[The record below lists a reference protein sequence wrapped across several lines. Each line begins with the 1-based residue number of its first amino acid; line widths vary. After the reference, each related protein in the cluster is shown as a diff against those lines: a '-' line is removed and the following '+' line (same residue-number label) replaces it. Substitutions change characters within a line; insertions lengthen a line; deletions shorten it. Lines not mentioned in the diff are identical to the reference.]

1 MLRQSVIKTQQ
12 FLVVCYL
19 LRDTMPLRGVICVS
33 LCLAASGHRIGVPAM
48 SSIQRIEKD
57 DIIAQ
62 AASGVTLPELAK
74 KFSQEELEGSVLG
87 NVVKTFSSLS
97 LKDYTMLHMSSAAG
111 DTTAT
116 EALLDAGADVNAE
129 SAEDGKVKVPFT
141 PTDLAKTPLV
151 EALLTIHGGTRV
163 NYHHEH
169 QALCDAADMGY
180 PHLAQLLV
188 AAGWDKNVRCKYTYT
203 PLHIAA
209 NCPEPGSK
217 WAGQDQWP
225 GQGFQKQAIF
235 LLRPVSGFLVS

>member
-1 MLRQSVIKTQQ
+1 
-12 FLVVCYL
+12 
-19 LRDTMPLRGVICVS
+19 MPLFGVICVT
-33 LCLAASGHRIGVPAM
+33 LCLAASGHRIGVPSMGA
-48 SSIQRIEKD
+48 IQRIEKD
-57 DIIAQ
+57 DVVAE

-141 PTDLAKTPLV
+141 PTDLAKTPEV
-151 EALLTIHGGTRV
+151 ETLLTSHGGTRV